1 MSKKSEEYTIKP
13 ENKEAKINTS
23 DWPLL
28 LKNFDKLLVRSYK
41 YTPINAG
48 SSPTQRP
55 LEEHLKYG
63 VINLDK
69 PANPSS
75 HEIVAWI
82 KKILKVEKTGHSG
95 TLDPKVTGCLI
106 VCLNRATRLVKA
118 QQSAGKEYV
127 GIVKFHNPI
136 ENKAQVEDC
145 LKRLQGACFQ
155 RPPLISSVKREL
167 RVRTI
172 YDYKLIEFDK
182 EKNMAI
188 FWISCE
194 AGTYVR
200 TMCVHMGLLA
210 KTGGHMQELRR
221 VRSGILK
228 EDESMVTMHDVLD
241 AQYIYEQTKKEDYL
255 RRVVRPLEILLTNY
269 PKIVI
274 KDSAVNAICYGAK
287 LTVPGVL
294 RFEANIENGKEIV
307 LITTKGEAV
316 AIAVA
321 EMTSSV
327 LASCDHGVVCK
338 TKRVIMDR
346 ETYPRK
352 WGLGP
357 YALKKKKLI
366 KEGKLDKY
374 GKINDKTPDDYKKIF
389 GNDNKKEEKVEK
401 EEKKDK
407 KEEKNDK
414 KEKKDEKK
422 DEKKEK
428 KVEKK
433 EKSDSSDSE
442 SKDIKALGKKTKKTE
457 KSESSDSDDSDD
469 SNDNKKPS
477 KPKKKEVKKDE
488 SESDSSDSDEI
499 KPKSKVKPTKKEDS
513 SSSDEDEVKPKTKV
527 KPKKKDDSS
536 DEDDD

>member
-1 MSKKSEEYTIKP
+1 MSKKVEDYTIKP
-13 ENKEAKINTS
+13 ESKEAKIDTS

-82 KKILKVEKTGHSG
+82 KKILEVEKTGHSG

-136 ENKAQVEDC
+136 EDKSQVEDC

-167 RVRTI
+167 RIRTI

-241 AQYIYEQTKKEDYL
+241 AQYVYKQTKKEDYL

-269 PKIVI
+269 PRIVI

-316 AIAVA
+316 AIAIA

-327 LASCDHGVVCK
+327 LASCDHGIVCK

-357 YALKKKKLI
+357 YALQKKKLI

-374 GKINDKTPDDYKKIF
+374 GKVNENTPDEYKKIF
-389 GNDNKKEEKVEK
+389 GNEKKEEKK
-401 EEKKDK
+401 ETK
-407 KEEKNDK
+407 KEETKNEVK
-414 KEKKDEKK
+414 KEQEKK
-422 DEKKEK
+422 KE
-428 KVEKK
+428 E
-433 EKSDSSDSE
+433 SSS
-442 SKDIKALGKKTKKTE
+442 
-457 KSESSDSDDSDD
+457 SSDSDE
-469 SNDNKKPS
+469 
-477 KPKKKEVKKDE
+477 KPKKKEKEKDIELLGKKKKKEESDDSDSDSDNDKKIKKEKKEIKQKPKEVKKAKKSDSDN
-488 SESDSSDSDEI
+488 SESDSEDQ
-499 KPKSKVKPTKKEDS
+499 VVRAKKMQ
-513 SSSDEDEVKPKTKV
+513 
-527 KPKKKDDSS
+527 PKKKESS
-536 DEDDD
+536 DDDE

>member
-1 MSKKSEEYTIKP
+1 MSKKQVEDFTIKP
-13 ENKEAKINTS
+13 ENKEAKIDTS

-82 KKILKVEKTGHSG
+82 KKILEVEKTGHSG

-136 ENKAQVEDC
+136 EDKSVVEDC
-145 LKRLQGACFQ
+145 LKKLQGACFQ

-167 RVRTI
+167 RIRTI

-241 AQYIYEQTKKEDYL
+241 AQYVYKQTKKEDYL
-255 RRVVRPLEILLTNY
+255 RRVVRLLLTNY
-269 PKIVI
+269 PRIVI

-307 LITTKGEAV
+307 LITTKGEAI
-316 AIAVA
+316 AIAIA

-327 LASCDHGVVCK
+327 LASCDHGIVCK

-357 YALKKKKLI
+357 YALQKKKLI

-374 GKINDKTPDDYKKIF
+374 GKVKKKI
-389 GNDNKKEEKVEK
+389 KKKR
-401 EEKKDK
+401 KKKRKRKIKRK
-407 KEEKNDK
+407 KKRKRNHLLLILLPLKKKKRNLLKNLKK
-414 KEKKDEKK
+414 KEKILNYWVKK
-422 DEKKEK
+422 QKRK
-428 KVEKK
+428 KVMILILVQIQIVVVRIIKK
-433 EKSDSSDSE
+433 R
-442 SKDIKALGKKTKKTE
+442 
-457 KSESSDSDDSDD
+457 
-469 SNDNKKPS
+469 
-477 KPKKKEVKKDE
+477 KKKVKK
-488 SESDSSDSDEI
+488 
-499 KPKSKVKPTKKEDS
+499 KSKKKI
-513 SSSDEDEVKPKTKV
+513 
-527 KPKKKDDSS
+527 KKKKKRKKVIVIAAVIVMMKMLLNQKNLNLKKKKVAMMINNH
-536 DEDDD
+536 

>member
-1 MSKKSEEYTIKP
+1 MSKKGDKDNKYIIKSEE
-13 ENKEAKINTS
+13 NKSPKLDTS
-23 DWPLL
+23 NWPLL
-28 LKNFDKLLVRSYK
+28 LKNFDSLLVRSYHF
-41 YTPINAG
+41 TPIPSG
-48 SSPTQRP
+48 SSPTSRP
-55 LEEHLKYG
+55 IEEHLKYG

-127 GIVKFHNPI
+127 AIVKFHNPI
-136 ENKAQVEDC
+136 ESISEIDQC
-145 LKRLQGACFQ
+145 LKKLTGACFQ

-172 YDYKLIEFDK
+172 YDYKLYEFDK

-200 TMCVHMGLLA
+200 TMCVHLGMLA
-210 KTGGHMQELRR
+210 KVGGHMQELRR

-228 EDESMVTMHDVLD
+228 EDETMVTMHDVLD
-241 AQYIYEQTKKEDYL
+241 AQYFYEQTKKDEYL

-269 PKIVI
+269 KRIVI
-274 KDSAVNAICYGAK
+274 KDSSINAICYGAK

-294 RFEANIENGKEIV
+294 RFENGIEVGKEIV
-307 LITTKGEAV
+307 IISTKGEAI
-316 AIAVA
+316 AIAIA

-327 LASCDHGVVCK
+327 LASCDHGIVAK

-346 ETYPRK
+346 DTYPKK

-357 YALKKKKLI
+357 YAIKKKQLI

-374 GKINDKTPDDYKKIF
+374 GKINEKTPDEYKKIF
-389 GNDNKKEEKVEK
+389 GDGG
-401 EEKKDK
+401 EKKDK
-407 KEEKNDK
+407 KENEDIKKKKDKEKDKEEKNKD
-414 KEKKDEKK
+414 KEKDKNKN
-422 DEKKEK
+422 KEK
-428 KVEKK
+428 EKEESSSDEGKNKKILSNKKKRK
-433 EKSDSSDSE
+433 ESDSE
-442 SKDIKALGKKTKKTE
+442 SSSNEDENKKNIKKNKEVKKKKNDDSDNEDDSDSEDDKEEIKVKKKTKK
-457 KSESSDSDDSDD
+457 K
-469 SNDNKKPS
+469 
-477 KPKKKEVKKDE
+477 
-488 SESDSSDSDEI
+488 
-499 KPKSKVKPTKKEDS
+499 DS
-513 SSSDEDEVKPKTKV
+513 SSS
-527 KPKKKDDSS
+527 SLS
-536 DEDDD
+536 

>member
-1 MSKKSEEYTIKP
+1 MSKKSEESNIKP
-13 ENKEAKINTS
+13 ENKEAKIDTS
-23 DWPLL
+23 NWPLL

-136 ENKAQVEDC
+136 ENKSIIEDC

-221 VRSGILK
+221 VRSGILR
-228 EDESMVTMHDVLD
+228 EDASMVTMHDVLD
-241 AQYIYEQTKKEDYL
+241 AQYVYEQTKKEDYL

-269 PKIVI
+269 PRIVI

-294 RFEANIENGKEIV
+294 RFENNIENGKEIV
-307 LITTKGEAV
+307 IITTKGEAV

-357 YALKKKKLI
+357 YALQKKKLI

-374 GKINDKTPDDYKKIF
+374 GKVNDKTPDDYKKIF
-389 GNDNKKEEKVEK
+389 GNDNKKDKEEKKEEKKEKKKDKSSSSSDSEK
-401 EEKKDK
+401 EEKKP
-407 KEEKNDK
+407 K
-414 KEKKDEKK
+414 KEKKETEEKNK
-422 DEKKEK
+422 KKE
-428 KVEKK
+428 VESNKK
-433 EKSDSSDSE
+433 EF
-442 SKDIKALGKKTKKTE
+442 LGKKKQK
-457 KSESSDSDDSDD
+457 DSDDSDGD
-469 SNDNKKPS
+469 
-477 KPKKKEVKKDE
+477 
-488 SESDSSDSDEI
+488 SDSDSE
-499 KPKSKVKPTKKEDS
+499 SE
-513 SSSDEDEVKPKTKV
+513 KV
-527 KPKKKDDSS
+527 KPKKKEAKKKVKSDSDSDSESS
-536 DEDDD
+536 DEVKQKKSSNKKKEKDSSSSDDDD

>member
-13 ENKEAKINTS
+13 ENKEAKIDTS
-23 DWPLL
+23 SWPLL

-136 ENKAQVEDC
+136 ENKSQVEDC

-269 PKIVI
+269 PRIVI

-307 LITTKGEAV
+307 IITTKGEAV

-357 YALKKKKLI
+357 YALQKKKLI

-389 GNDNKKEEKVEK
+389 GSENKKEEKEK
-401 EEKKDK
+401 EKKNEKKD
-407 KEEKNDK
+407 
-414 KEKKDEKK
+414 DEKK
-422 DEKKEK
+422 DDEK

-433 EKSDSSDSE
+433 EKKKLESSSDSSSV
-442 SKDIKALGKKTKKTE
+442 SNKMLGKKKKKEE
-457 KSESSDSDDSDD
+457 KSEESESNSDSDREKDVKQ
-469 SNDNKKPS
+469 KK
-477 KPKKKEVKKDE
+477 KIKKKEK
-488 SESDSSDSDEI
+488 SESDSSDSDE
-499 KPKSKVKPTKKEDS
+499 
-513 SSSDEDEVKPKTKV
+513 V
-527 KPKKKDDSS
+527 KPKKKIKAKKEEDSS
-536 DEDDD
+536 DDD

>member
-1 MSKKSEEYTIKP
+1 MSKKQVEDYTIKP
-13 ENKEAKINTS
+13 ENKEAKIDTS

-82 KKILKVEKTGHSG
+82 KKILEVEKTGHSG

-136 ENKAQVEDC
+136 EDKSQVEDC

-167 RVRTI
+167 RIRTI

-241 AQYIYEQTKKEDYL
+241 AQYVYKQTKKEDYL

-269 PKIVI
+269 PRIVI

-316 AIAVA
+316 AIAIA

-327 LASCDHGVVCK
+327 LASCDHGIVCK

-357 YALKKKKLI
+357 YALQKKKLI

-374 GKINDKTPDDYKKIF
+374 GKVNENTPDEYKKIF
-389 GNDNKKEEKVEK
+389 GNEKKEEKK
-401 EEKKDK
+401 EVK
-407 KEEKNDK
+407 KEETK
-414 KEKKDEKK
+414 KEVKKEQEKK
-422 DEKKEK
+422 KE
-428 KVEKK
+428 E
-433 EKSDSSDSE
+433 SSS
-442 SKDIKALGKKTKKTE
+442 
-457 KSESSDSDDSDD
+457 SSDSDE
-469 SNDNKKPS
+469 
-477 KPKKKEVKKDE
+477 KPKKKEKEKDIELLGKKKKKEESDDSDSDSDNDKKIKKEKKEIKQKPKEVKKAKKSD
-488 SESDSSDSDEI
+488 SDSSDSDSDSEDQ
-499 KPKSKVKPTKKEDS
+499 VVRAKKIQ
-513 SSSDEDEVKPKTKV
+513 
-527 KPKKKDDSS
+527 PKKKESS
-536 DEDDD
+536 DDDDDDE

>member
-1 MSKKSEEYTIKP
+1 MSKKSEDYNIKP
-13 ENKEAKINTS
+13 ENKEAKIDTS
-23 DWPLL
+23 NWPLL

-136 ENKAQVEDC
+136 ENKAVIEDC

-221 VRSGILK
+221 VRSGILR
-228 EDESMVTMHDVLD
+228 EDASMVTMHDVLD
-241 AQYIYEQTKKEDYL
+241 AQYVYEQTKKEDYL

-269 PKIVI
+269 PRIVI

-294 RFEANIENGKEIV
+294 RFENNIENGKEIV
-307 LITTKGEAV
+307 IITTKGEAV
-316 AIAVA
+316 AIAIA

-357 YALKKKKLI
+357 YALQKKKLI

-374 GKINDKTPDDYKKIF
+374 GKVNDKTPEDYKKIF
-389 GNDNKKEEKVEK
+389 GNDNKKEEKK
-401 EEKKDK
+401 
-407 KEEKNDK
+407 
-414 KEKKDEKK
+414 
-422 DEKKEK
+422 EKKEK
-428 KVEKK
+428 KK
-433 EKSDSSDSE
+433 EESSSSDSE
-442 SKDIKALGKKTKKTE
+442 KEEKPKKEKKEGKEKEEKGKDKKAKSKEKELLGKKKKKE
-457 KSESSDSDDSDD
+457 DSDDSDSD
-469 SNDNKKPS
+469 SEEV
-477 KPKKKEVKKDE
+477 KPKKKEVKKKEKSD
-488 SESDSSDSDEI
+488 SDSDSSDE
-499 KPKSKVKPTKKEDS
+499 
-513 SSSDEDEVKPKTKV
+513 EVKPKKASN
-527 KPKKKDDSS
+527 KKKEKDSS
-536 DEDDD
+536 SEDDD

>member
-1 MSKKSEEYTIKP
+1 MSKKSEEYNIKP
-13 ENKEAKINTS
+13 ENKEAKIDTS
-23 DWPLL
+23 NWPLL

-136 ENKAQVEDC
+136 ESKSVIEDC

-221 VRSGILK
+221 VRSGILR
-228 EDESMVTMHDVLD
+228 EDASMVTMHDVLD
-241 AQYIYEQTKKEDYL
+241 AQYVYEQTKKEDYL

-269 PKIVI
+269 PRIVI

-294 RFEANIENGKEIV
+294 RFENNIENGKEIV
-307 LITTKGEAV
+307 IITTKGEAV

-357 YALKKKKLI
+357 YALQKKKLI

-374 GKINDKTPDDYKKIF
+374 GKVNDKTPEDYKKIF
-389 GNDNKKEEKVEK
+389 GNDNKKEEK
-401 EEKKDK
+401 EERK
-407 KEEKNDK
+407 
-414 KEKKDEKK
+414 
-422 DEKKEK
+422 EKKEK
-428 KVEKK
+428 KKEESSSSDSEKEEKPKKEKKEGKEKEEKGKDKKAKSNEKELLGKKKKKEDSDDSDSDSDCEEVKPKKKEAKKK
-433 EKSDSSDSE
+433 EKSDSD
-442 SKDIKALGKKTKKTE
+442 
-457 KSESSDSDDSDD
+457 
-469 SNDNKKPS
+469 
-477 KPKKKEVKKDE
+477 
-488 SESDSSDSDEI
+488 SDSSDE
-499 KPKSKVKPTKKEDS
+499 KVKPKKVSNKKKEKDS
-513 SSSDEDEVKPKTKV
+513 SSSD
-527 KPKKKDDSS
+527 DD
-536 DEDDD
+536 

>member
-1 MSKKSEEYTIKP
+1 MSKKSEDYNIKP
-13 ENKEAKINTS
+13 ENKEAKIDTS
-23 DWPLL
+23 NWPLL

-136 ENKAQVEDC
+136 ENKAVIEDC

-221 VRSGILK
+221 VRSGILR
-228 EDESMVTMHDVLD
+228 EDASMVTMHDVLD
-241 AQYIYEQTKKEDYL
+241 AQYVYEQTKKEDYL

-269 PKIVI
+269 PRIVI

-294 RFEANIENGKEIV
+294 RFENNIENGKEIV
-307 LITTKGEAV
+307 IITTKGEAV
-316 AIAVA
+316 AIAIA

-357 YALKKKKLI
+357 YALQKKKLI

-374 GKINDKTPDDYKKIF
+374 GKVNDKTPEDYKKIF
-389 GNDNKKEEKVEK
+389 GNDNKKEEKS
-401 EEKKDK
+401 
-407 KEEKNDK
+407 
-414 KEKKDEKK
+414 
-422 DEKKEK
+422 EKKEK
-428 KVEKK
+428 KKEEYSSTDSEKEEKPKKEKK
-433 EKSDSSDSE
+433 EGKEKEEKGKDKKAKSNE
-442 SKDIKALGKKTKKTE
+442 KELLGKKKKKE
-457 KSESSDSDDSDD
+457 DSDDSDSD
-469 SNDNKKPS
+469 SEEV
-477 KPKKKEVKKDE
+477 KPKKKEVKKKEKSD
-488 SESDSSDSDEI
+488 SDSDSSDE
-499 KPKSKVKPTKKEDS
+499 
-513 SSSDEDEVKPKTKV
+513 EVKPKKASN
-527 KPKKKDDSS
+527 KKKEKDSS
-536 DEDDD
+536 SEDDD

>member
-1 MSKKSEEYTIKP
+1 MSKKSEDYNIKP
-13 ENKEAKINTS
+13 ENKEAKIDTS
-23 DWPLL
+23 NWPLL

-136 ENKAQVEDC
+136 ENKAVIEDC

-221 VRSGILK
+221 VRSGILR
-228 EDESMVTMHDVLD
+228 EDASMVTMHDVLD
-241 AQYIYEQTKKEDYL
+241 AQYVYEQTKKEDYL

-269 PKIVI
+269 PRIVI

-294 RFEANIENGKEIV
+294 RFENNIENGKEIV
-307 LITTKGEAV
+307 IITTKGEAV

-357 YALKKKKLI
+357 YALQKKKLI

-374 GKINDKTPDDYKKIF
+374 GKVNEKTPEDYKKIF
-389 GNDNKKEEKVEK
+389 GNDNKKEEKS
-401 EEKKDK
+401 
-407 KEEKNDK
+407 
-414 KEKKDEKK
+414 
-422 DEKKEK
+422 EKKEK
-428 KVEKK
+428 KKEESSSSDSEKEEKPKKEKKEGKEKEEKGKDKKAKFNEKELLGKKKKKEDSDDSDSDSDSEEVKPKKKEAKKK
-433 EKSDSSDSE
+433 EKSDSD
-442 SKDIKALGKKTKKTE
+442 
-457 KSESSDSDDSDD
+457 
-469 SNDNKKPS
+469 
-477 KPKKKEVKKDE
+477 
-488 SESDSSDSDEI
+488 SDSSDE
-499 KPKSKVKPTKKEDS
+499 
-513 SSSDEDEVKPKTKV
+513 KV
-527 KPKKKDDSS
+527 KPKKASNKKKEKDSS
-536 DEDDD
+536 SDDDD

>member
-1 MSKKSEEYTIKP
+1 MSKKTQEYSIKP
-13 ENKEAKINTS
+13 ENKDAKIDTS

-136 ENKAQVEDC
+136 ENKSQVEDC

-269 PKIVI
+269 PRIVI

-294 RFEANIENGKEIV
+294 RFEDNIENGKEIV

-316 AIAVA
+316 AIAIA

-357 YALKKKKLI
+357 YALQKKKLI

-374 GKINDKTPDDYKKIF
+374 GKVNDKTPDDYKKIF
-389 GNDNKKEEKVEK
+389 GDESKKEVKKEEKK
-401 EEKKDK
+401 E
-407 KEEKNDK
+407 DK
-414 KEKKDEKK
+414 KEKKE
-422 DEKKEK
+422 EKKEK
-428 KVEKK
+428 KEEKK
-433 EKSDSSDSE
+433 EKKKEESSSDSSSESKDKKLLGKKKKEAEKSEDSDSESEKKIKKDNKEKQESDSSDSE
-442 SKDIKALGKKTKKTE
+442 EINPIK
-457 KSESSDSDDSDD
+457 
-469 SNDNKKPS
+469 
-477 KPKKKEVKKDE
+477 
-488 SESDSSDSDEI
+488 
-499 KPKSKVKPTKKEDS
+499 
-513 SSSDEDEVKPKTKV
+513 KV
-527 KPKKKDDSS
+527 KPKKVESSS
-536 DEDDD
+536 DDDDE

>member
-1 MSKKSEEYTIKP
+1 MSKKSEEYNIKP
-13 ENKEAKINTS
+13 ENKEAKIDTS
-23 DWPLL
+23 NWPLL

-136 ENKAQVEDC
+136 ENKSIIEDC

-221 VRSGILK
+221 VRSGILR
-228 EDESMVTMHDVLD
+228 EDASMVTMHDVLD
-241 AQYIYEQTKKEDYL
+241 AQYVYEQTKKEDYL

-269 PKIVI
+269 PRIVI

-294 RFEANIENGKEIV
+294 RFENNIENGKEIV
-307 LITTKGEAV
+307 IITTKGEAV

-357 YALKKKKLI
+357 YALQKKKLI

-374 GKINDKTPDDYKKIF
+374 GKVNDKTPDDYKKIF
-389 GNDNKKEEKVEK
+389 GNDNKKDKEEKKEEKKEKKKDKSSSSSSDSEK
-401 EEKKDK
+401 EEKKP
-407 KEEKNDK
+407 K
-414 KEKKDEKK
+414 KEKKETEEKNK
-422 DEKKEK
+422 KKE
-428 KVEKK
+428 VESNKK
-433 EKSDSSDSE
+433 EF
-442 SKDIKALGKKTKKTE
+442 LGKKKQK
-457 KSESSDSDDSDD
+457 DSDDSDGD
-469 SNDNKKPS
+469 
-477 KPKKKEVKKDE
+477 
-488 SESDSSDSDEI
+488 SDSDSE
-499 KPKSKVKPTKKEDS
+499 SE
-513 SSSDEDEVKPKTKV
+513 KV
-527 KPKKKDDSS
+527 KPKKKEAKKKVKSDSDSDSESS
-536 DEDDD
+536 DEVKQKKSSNKKKEKDSSSSDDDD

>member
-13 ENKEAKINTS
+13 ENKEAKIDTS
-23 DWPLL
+23 SWPLL

-136 ENKAQVEDC
+136 ENKSQVEDC

-228 EDESMVTMHDVLD
+228 EDQSMVTMHDVLD

-269 PKIVI
+269 PRIVI

-307 LITTKGEAV
+307 IITTKGEAV
-316 AIAVA
+316 AVAVA

-357 YALKKKKLI
+357 YALQKKKLI

-389 GNDNKKEEKVEK
+389 GSENKKEEKEK
-401 EEKKDK
+401 EKNDKKDDKKDDKKVEKKDK
-407 KEEKNDK
+407 K
-414 KEKKDEKK
+414 
-422 DEKKEK
+422 
-428 KVEKK
+428 KVESS
-433 EKSDSSDSE
+433 SDSSSV
-442 SKDIKALGKKTKKTE
+442 SNKMLGKKKKKEE
-457 KSESSDSDDSDD
+457 KSESNRDSESEKPE
-469 SNDNKKPS
+469 KKEI
-477 KPKKKEVKKDE
+477 KKKEM
-488 SESDSSDSDEI
+488 SESDSSDSDE
-499 KPKSKVKPTKKEDS
+499 
-513 SSSDEDEVKPKTKV
+513 V
-527 KPKKKDDSS
+527 KPKKKNKPKKEEDSS
-536 DEDDD
+536 DDD